1 MDKSLKNSKRT
12 EDDLLKFTEQKRLLK
27 ELNKNILELN
37 SISSNQSIYVT
48 EYFLTLKKECNKKR
62 EETISLVNSH
72 YNELIQKIESNEK
85 TVVLNKNLP
94 SQNKSEV
101 LMLYLNDWIK
111 EYNIAYTN
119 SNTAPLPTSIQL
131 ETNLV

>member
-1 MDKSLKNSKRT
+1 MDESLKNSKRT
-12 EDDLLKFTEQKRLLK
+12 ENDLLKFTEQKRLLK
-27 ELNKNILELN
+27 ELNKNISELN
-37 SISSNQSIYVT
+37 NICSNQSNYVT

-62 EETISLVNSH
+62 EETISLINSH
-72 YNELIQKIESNEK
+72 YNELIHKIESNEK
-85 TVVLNKNLP
+85 KVVLTKNLP

-119 SNTAPLPTSIQL
+119 SNTASLPTSIQL